1 MTAVTLAQAAT
12 IVDAAL
18 VRGRELK
25 LRPLTVAVL
34 DPGGALVALKRED
47 DSGVLRP
54 DIALG
59 KAWGAVGMGEPS
71 RNLATRSPAFLGAL
85 AAMSGGRVV
94 PVPGGVLIRDSAGA
108 LLGAVGI
115 SGDASARDEDCA
127 IAGIKAAG
135 LVSDPAAAE
144 EN

>member
-1 MTAVTLAQAAT
+1 MTAVRLDQAAT

-18 VRGRELK
+18 ARGRQLG

-54 DIALG
+54 DIAIG

-71 RNLATRSPAFLGAL
+71 RSLASRSPAFLGAL
-85 AAMSGGRVV
+85 AAMSGGKVV
-94 PVPGGVLIRDSAGA
+94 PVPGGVLIRDAGGA
-108 LLGAVGI
+108 ILGSVGI
-115 SGDASARDEDCA
+115 SGDASAKDEDCA
-127 IAGIKAAG
+127 ITGIKAAG
-135 LVSDPAAAE
+135 LVPDPAAAE
-144 EN
+144 Q